1 LSVPS
6 SETDLIQQIHMV
18 VAHAVC
24 GMVER
29 ALFGALDVAREAT
42 P

>member
-1 LSVPS
+1 VPS

-18 VAHAVC
+18 VAHTVC

-29 ALFGALDVAREAT
+29 ELFGAKEAAREAA